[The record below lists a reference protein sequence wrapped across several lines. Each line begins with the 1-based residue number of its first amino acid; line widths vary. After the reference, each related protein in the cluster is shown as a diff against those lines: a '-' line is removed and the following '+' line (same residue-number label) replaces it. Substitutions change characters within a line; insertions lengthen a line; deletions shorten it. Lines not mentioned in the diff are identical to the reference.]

1 MRHYPAV
8 PARGLRRFNR
18 RYGER
23 TFHNFAVAA
32 VWILV
37 FAFLFAWHYWQ
48 EVVGAGFCILG
59 VHLLRRIAKRGALGD
74 AVRNNCVSR
83 NRSRE
88 PGLIRGPAH
97 RATSR
102 VSCRDTRAGLS
113 RFRPEGFQCS
123 GKT

>member
-59 VHLLRRIAKRGALGD
+59 VHLLRRIAKRGALRREEPMPSPVYSS
-74 AVRNNCVSR
+74 ANTE
-83 NRSRE
+83 RSRR
-88 PGLIRGPAH
+88 PRLPA
-97 RATSR
+97 R
-102 VSCRDTRAGLS
+102 LK
-113 RFRPEGFQCS
+113 RP
-123 GKT
+123 